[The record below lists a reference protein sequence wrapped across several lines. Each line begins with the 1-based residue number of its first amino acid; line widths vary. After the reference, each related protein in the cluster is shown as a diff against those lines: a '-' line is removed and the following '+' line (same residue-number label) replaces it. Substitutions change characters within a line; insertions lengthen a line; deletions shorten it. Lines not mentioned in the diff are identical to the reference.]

1 MPGKLTIYTRW
12 TCEDSHDAKAYL
24 DEHGIP
30 YQEIDIDRDAKAKE
44 FVKSVNEGKER
55 TPTFE
60 IEGRTFHTSPY
71 SKEKLEKELGGA
83 TDD

>member
-1 MPGKLTIYTRW
+1 MPGKLKIYTRW

-24 DEHGIP
+24 DEQGIP
-30 YQEIDIDRDAKAKE
+30 YQEIDIDGDPKAKE

-55 TPTFE
+55 TPTFD

-71 SKEKLEKELGGA
+71 DKRKLERELKGN
-83 TDD
+83 